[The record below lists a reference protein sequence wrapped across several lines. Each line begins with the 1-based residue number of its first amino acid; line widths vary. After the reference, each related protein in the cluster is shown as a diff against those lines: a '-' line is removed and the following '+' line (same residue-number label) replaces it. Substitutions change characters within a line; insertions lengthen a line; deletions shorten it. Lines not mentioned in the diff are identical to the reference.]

1 MTAATR
7 RDYDGLTTVD
17 RGVAILRDEMRI
29 GFERIDARI
38 DTVNVRFEALS
49 ERVQR
54 HGEVLAAHR
63 ARDPRDI
70 DPTSV
75 EPRWSTTQ
83 LTSAAAFAAT
93 VVVILVEV
101 LRWVGGRLR

>member
-1 MTAATR
+1 MAATR

-17 RGVAILRDEMRI
+17 RAVAILRDEMRV

-38 DTVNVRFEALS
+38 DTVAVRMEALT
-49 ERVQR
+49 ERVTR

-63 ARDPRDI
+63 ARDPRDV

-93 VVVILVEV
+93 AVVVLLEV
-101 LRWVGGRLR
+101 LRWFSGRLQ